1 MFVYRQEKWEKP
13 HSFAYFRIVCSSA
26 RSPKASGFFL
36 AAEAIHTYQANFPI
50 LTTMDLN
57 MPDMTGIDV
66 IRKIREF
73 DPEANIMMCSA
84 LEQKTMIIEAIHAGA
99 KEFVSKPFQEHNMK
113 ETMLKL
119 LVVSEEAGL
128 INLII
133 S

>member
-1 MFVYRQEKWEKP
+1 MKPKILVVDPVQSLRGILRQIIITMGYDVLE
-13 HSFAYFRIVCSSA
+13 AA
-26 RSPKASGFFL
+26 NG
-36 AAEAIHTYQANFPI
+36 AEAIHAYQVNFPI

-73 DPEANIMMCSA
+73 DPAANIMMCSA

-99 KEFVSKPFQEHNMK
+99 KEFVSKPFREHNIK

-119 LVVSEEAGL
+119 LIV
-128 INLII
+128 
-133 S
+133 